1 MANRPIRGVPRRKE
15 LSKVFQDQQ
24 IICEF
29 EDLFQTVNDTIPTNI
44 DIITIIAG
52 DAQSKSQL
60 ALSLINDLSDE
71 LALVFSLLTTKKE
84 SDTQV
89 ESVMYDTLSTV
100 YPELGQTAWDSTCQ
114 TLKIVQPNETQC
126 VGFDSYVLG
135 INNTGV
141 TIPKGSCVSFSDAD
155 SSTAEINLFTADG
168 TILST
173 SVLGVVTENIT
184 NADKGKVQVL
194 GALTGF
200 DTTAWTVGDT
210 IYASPSTPGNLTNV
224 RPTAPNLAIIIG
236 MVLSSTSL
244 LVKPLISKSPSYG
257 LFFGDS
263 TYTALLI
270 NTAYTIVL
278 TDQVSGFNTALGSPA
293 SRVVFSS
300 PGQFNINYSI
310 QASNL
315 GFSGNLWVW
324 VRKNGTNIA
333 DSSLRVSIPLN
344 SDTIVS
350 RSFSLTAIPTD
361 YFELVWVTDNVDV
374 SLVSQASTA
383 FAPASPA
390 VMLNINQ
397 VN

>member
-1 MANRPIRGVPRRKE
+1 MASRPIRGVPRRGE

-24 IICEF
+24 LMREF
-29 EDLFQTVNDTIPTNI
+29 ENLFEMVIDTIPTNI

-52 DAQSKSQL
+52 NAQSKSQL

-71 LALVFSLLTTKKE
+71 LALVFSLLATKKE
-84 SDTQV
+84 NDIQV
-89 ESVMYDTLSTV
+89 ESVTYDTLSSV
-100 YPELGQTAWDSTCQ
+100 YPELGQTAWDSTYQ
-114 TLKIVQPNETQC
+114 TMKIVQPNETQR

-135 INNTGV
+135 INNTGS

-155 SSTAEINLFTADG
+155 SDTAEIELFIADG

-173 SVLGVVTENIT
+173 SVLGVVTEDIDDAT
-184 NADKGKVQVL
+184 RGKVQIL
-194 GALTGF
+194 GAFASF
-200 DTTAWTVGDT
+200 DTTAWAIGDT
-210 IYASPSTPGNLTNV
+210 IYASSSTPGNLTNV

-236 MVLSSTSL
+236 MVLSSSSL
-244 LVKPLISKSPSYG
+244 LIKPLISKSPSYG

-263 TYTALLI
+263 TYTASVV
-270 NTAYTIVL
+270 NTDYTIVL

-315 GFSGNLWVW
+315 GSLGNLWVW
-324 VRKNGTNIA
+324 VRKNGANIA

-350 RSFSLTAIPTD
+350 RSFSLTAIHTD
-361 YFELVWVTDNVDV
+361 YFELVWATDNLDV
-374 SLVSQASTA
+374 SLVSRASTA

-390 VMLNINQ
+390 VMLNVNQ